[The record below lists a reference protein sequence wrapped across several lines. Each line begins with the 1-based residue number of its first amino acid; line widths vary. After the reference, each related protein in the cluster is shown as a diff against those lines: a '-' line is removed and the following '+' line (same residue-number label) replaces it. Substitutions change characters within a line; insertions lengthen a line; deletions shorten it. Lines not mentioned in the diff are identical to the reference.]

1 LSSRVSRHAPLPNEC
16 LFTPIH
22 SRLDPSIFVTYR
34 PISKKYS
41 KMLRARNYI
50 FSQCITI
57 HTIQSQAIDNL
68 TTVNP
73 IPDSEAALSCAPARS
88 FGAWYSFAG
97 LVPQHTKEN
106 KKPDIR
112 VPLLMNLDGV
122 ENLGTDGKLNWV
134 CSVPSQGKN
143 TLTLQWELRICS
155 AEFRWYGWT
164 RRLK

>member
-1 LSSRVSRHAPLPNEC
+1 MSSRVSRHAPLPNEC

-22 SRLDPSIFVTYR
+22 SRLDPSIFVTNR

-112 VPLLMNLDGV
+112 VPLLMNLDGWRTWGRMGSLIGFV
-122 ENLGTDGKLNWV
+122 RYRRKARILSL
-134 CSVPSQGKN
+134 CSGSSVSAPPSSVGMVG
-143 TLTLQWELRICS
+143 LE
-155 AEFRWYGWT
+155 G
-164 RRLK
+164 